1 MRCTILPKLRKKLK
15 SDTSE
20 DGIKK
25 RKRASRNTLQ
35 VYDPNLH
42 VKKEKL
48 DDTSTM
54 NTSIDVEAT
63 QPDMSTI
70 TDAENCYNLVA
81 KIKMY
86 FNSDETAVLT
96 KQNFDLLLS
105 PDNTASEL
113 NSASSSLLLQEPAT
127 ITTFHPPMPVL
138 CNTLNVACTTKALVA
153 LEDKTNEE

>member
-1 MRCTILPKLRKKLK
+1 MPKTITTTKVRRTILPKLRKKLK

-35 VYDPNLH
+35 VFDPNLH
-42 VKKEKL
+42 VKKEKS

-54 NTSIDVEAT
+54 NTSIDLEAT
-63 QPDMSTI
+63 QLDLSTL

-81 KIKMY
+81 KIKTY

-96 KQNFDLLLS
+96 KKVLIY
-105 PDNTASEL
+105 
-113 NSASSSLLLQEPAT
+113 SSVLTISLL
-127 ITTFHPPMPVL
+127 
-138 CNTLNVACTTKALVA
+138 K
-153 LEDKTNEE
+153 